1 MRRSDVSVSLEV
13 LQRLG
18 GVQWVL
24 GGWVGGRVGGWVGS
38 GIDGAVPISTY
49 FYGLIYL
56 SVIILKILF
65 LILTVRV
72 QMRR

>member
-49 FYGLIYL
+49 FYL